1 MTEAKEKIKK
11 PLQETYYYPVIF
23 MVLVTF
29 VFIAVLAY
37 LNDSTSEII
46 KKASE
51 SKERESILYVLGIEN
66 DASFDGILAA
76 YEDQVIEEDY
86 GYVSKESGDIAL
98 FFSGSGLW
106 GEIDGFLA
114 VSDDMKTLKGL
125 VFTEQSETPGLGGR
139 IDELWFREQF
149 RGVKLDSTEGDLI
162 KYKPEPG
169 GDVDAI
175 SGATSTSKAVLNI
188 LNPFL
193 KEKIDELKG
202 GE

>member
-1 MTEAKEKIKK
+1 
-11 PLQETYYYPVIF
+11 